1 MVGDEI
7 GDVEEP
13 LESVVLAV
21 IFFCMEKVFGD
32 PCRVLSKT
40 GIEEGESEVE
50 QHGEGKVDDDAVVW
64 KVDGSVIFGSWI
76 VVGVMAMLEHVEREG
91 RGPAGTETVRW
102 SGASGS
108 VGLAFGAGGGMVV
121 GSADVGDGVGGV
133 GPVVGTSWWRSC

>member
-1 MVGDEI
+1 VVGDEI
-7 GDVEEP
+7 DDVEEP

-40 GIEEGESEVE
+40 EIEEGESEVE

-76 VVGVMAMLEHVEREG
+76 VVGVMAMLEHVESEEEEQLEQR
-91 RGPAGTETVRW
+91 RCHGPELQVQW
-102 SGASGS
+102 VSFS
-108 VGLAFGAGGGMVV
+108 VQVAAWLWVV
-121 GSADVGDGVGGV
+121 
-133 GPVVGTSWWRSC
+133 PM

>member
-32 PCRVLSKT
+32 PCRVSSKT
-40 GIEEGESEVE
+40 EIEEGESEVE

-76 VVGVMAMLEHVEREG
+76 VVGVMAMLEHVEREEEDQLEQ
-91 RGPAGTETVRW
+91 RRCD
-102 SGASGS
+102 
-108 VGLAFGAGGGMVV
+108 VGDGV

>member
-40 GIEEGESEVE
+40 EIEEGESEVE

-64 KVDGSVIFGSWI
+64 KVDGSVIFESWI
-76 VVGVMAMLEHVEREG
+76 VVGVMAMLV
-91 RGPAGTETVRW
+91 
-102 SGASGS
+102 
-108 VGLAFGAGGGMVV
+108 
-121 GSADVGDGVGGV
+121 DVGWQLAESK
-133 GPVVGTSWWRSC
+133 PR